1 MTYRQFAEHA
11 KRQAR
16 NMRRGFDSPDDDWP
30 PSMLIELPG
39 DGGLRPSLVGIPPRY
54 FDSADGKDFL
64 TVVRKSLPSAESKYL
79 GGIPTSDG
87 RRPPS
92 PGSSMSIDGGQSSS
106 GESKPRR
113 MLRAW
118 RLACS
123 ANWRYVMTHQ
133 TATRR
138 WPG

>member
-64 TVVRKSLPSAESKYL
+64 TTVVLPTVIRGFSVRKLALILSSWVVKAEVTPEMREALGREQSPLDVAPSQHADRIEALLVNVYDAE
-79 GGIPTSDG
+79 
-87 RRPPS
+87 RVE
-92 PGSSMSIDGGQSSS
+92 MWMA
-106 GESKPRR
+106 E
-113 MLRAW
+113 
-118 RLACS
+118 
-123 ANWRYVMTHQ
+123 
-133 TATRR
+133 
-138 WPG
+138 